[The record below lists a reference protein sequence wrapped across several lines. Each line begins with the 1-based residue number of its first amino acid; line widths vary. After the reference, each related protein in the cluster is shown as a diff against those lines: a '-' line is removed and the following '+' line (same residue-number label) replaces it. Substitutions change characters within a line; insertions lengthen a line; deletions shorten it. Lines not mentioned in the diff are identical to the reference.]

1 MHKDHV
7 KLEGVRICHK
17 VGISNGVLGSGVNF
31 LVVPIKAKYKKI
43 RKYILCLF
51 FNTRALIKS
60 FWLLKT

>member
-31 LVVPIKAKYKKI
+31 LVVPIKAKYKKSENI
-43 RKYILCLF
+43 FYVYSS
-51 FNTRALIKS
+51 TRVP
-60 FWLLKT
+60 